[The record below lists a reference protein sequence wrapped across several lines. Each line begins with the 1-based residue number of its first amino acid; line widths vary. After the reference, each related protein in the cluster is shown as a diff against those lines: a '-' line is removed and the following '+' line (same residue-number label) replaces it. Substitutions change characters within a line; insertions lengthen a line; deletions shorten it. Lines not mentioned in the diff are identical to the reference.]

1 VAVVICAPQKPS
13 TPGHASRHTHFGAPA
28 IQNGPCDLIEDFGV
42 KAV

>member
-1 VAVVICAPQKPS
+1 LDKTSKPAHRQ
-13 TPGHASRHTHFGAPA
+13 PKAYQDNPP